1 MDGTTEYTAA
11 LDELK
16 GSVATLTEAVEGY
29 RKDAVDRSTVENIV
43 TDLLAAQ
50 AKADEKAPRRSV
62 APSDTVAEA
71 LGKNGVDRLAALHS
85 TPSGAIAPL
94 VRESKEEI
102 ERFQK
107 AGDHLLMISA
117 IRDCKPSETRYYEE
131 NYRPLIGAALNPDNA
146 GEGSDWVPTMLSPD
160 LIDRVELQLKVLAL
174 FQEQPMPSNP
184 FVLPGRSVSRV
195 KLGKG
200 VQNDDDTGQTAV
212 KKIQI
217 ATRKVTMTAAKFWGE
232 ALVSKE
238 AEEDAIIA
246 MLPIMEDELTRYL
259 LFDLEDTAIN
269 GDTAAAQD
277 TAGGFY
283 AADDPLKNW
292 DGLRKLALAGAKAD
306 FANAKLT
313 VSGLRAN
320 RKLMGKYGVNP
331 ADIAHILS
339 INEYIDILDDSSV
352 LTLEKYG
359 PQATILKGELGSVD
373 SVPLIVSE
381 KMHVDLNATG
391 VFDNV
396 TTNRTEAITVYRPG
410 FRTGTRRGLTLEI
423 LRELY
428 SEFDQDAVKI
438 SLRRAFTPVQPAATE
453 KIVAIQYNVKT

>member
-1 MDGTTEYTAA
+1 MAESTEYTAA

-16 GSVATLTEAVEGY
+16 SSVATLTEAVDGY
-29 RKDAVDRSTVENIV
+29 KKDAVDRSTVENIV
-43 TDLLAAQ
+43 TDLLEKQAQ
-50 AKADEKAPRRSV
+50 ADEKAPRRGV
-62 APSDTVAEA
+62 VPSDTAVDA
-71 LGKNGVDRLAALHS
+71 LGKSGVERLAALHS
-85 TPSGAIAPL
+85 TSAGAIAPL

-107 AGDHLLMISA
+107 AGDDLLLISA
-117 IRDCKPSETRYYEE
+117 IRGVKPSETRFYEE
-131 NYRPLIGAALNPDNA
+131 QYRPLIGAAINTDNA
-146 GEGSDWVPTMLSPD
+146 GEGADWVPTMLSPD

-184 FVLPGRSVSRV
+184 YELPGRSVTRL
-195 KLGKG
+195 KLAKG

-217 ATRKVTMTAAKFWGE
+217 ATRKVTMTAKKFWGE

-246 MLPIMEDELTRYL
+246 ALPIMQDELTRYL
-259 LFDLEDTAIN
+259 LFDLEDACIN
-269 GDTAAAQD
+269 GDTAGALD
-277 TAGGFY
+277 TAAGFY
-283 AADDPLKNW
+283 AADDPLLNW
-292 DGLRKLALAGAKAD
+292 DGLRKICLAAAKTS
-306 FANAKLT
+306 FAAAKLT
-313 VSGLRAN
+313 VSGLRGN

-331 ADIAHILS
+331 AEIAHILS
-339 INEYIDILDDSSV
+339 INEYIDILDDTSV

-391 VFDNV
+391 VYDDV
-396 TTNRTEAITVYRPG
+396 TTNLTEAITVFRPG
-410 FRTGTRRGLTLEI
+410 FRTGTRRGLTLEV

-438 SLRRAFTPVQPAATE
+438 SMRRAFTPVQPANTE
-453 KIVAIQYNVKT
+453 KIVAITYNVKT